1 MFWLYQNE
9 MAKNKFIHLNCRLQ
23 YVNTSYL
30 CSYAI
35 RFGGLKWKWLCQD
48 LKVYLVLPSGN
59 WLEHMLG
66 LMRRVKYWTLV
77 WPRCNNSQT
86 YKFTS
91 LIDMFLFATSMNDN
105 FLSSTTFF
113 CSINLNQ
120 LTPFIGALIVLLW
133 TWPNHLKHTHTH
145 THIYWYALKHNNI
158 MQV

>member
-1 MFWLYQNE
+1 MDVDKYPIPRQKKKSCIRMGKLCFDCIKNE

-35 RFGGLKWKWLCQD
+35 RDSGLKWQWLCQD

-91 LIDMFLFATSMNDN
+91 LIDMFLFTTSMNDN

-120 LTPFIGALIVLLW
+120 LTPFIGALIVLL
-133 TWPNHLKHTHTH
+133 
-145 THIYWYALKHNNI
+145 
-158 MQV
+158 

>member
-9 MAKNKFIHLNCRLQ
+9 MAKNKFIHLNCRLR

-35 RFGGLKWKWLCQD
+35 RDGGLKWKWLWHE
-48 LKVYLVLPSGN
+48 LKVYLILPSGN
-59 WLEHMLG
+59 WLKWKWLCHDLKVYLILPSGNWLQHTLG
-66 LMRRVKYWTLV
+66 LIRRVKYCTLV
-77 WPRCNNSQT
+77 WPRCNNSKT

-91 LIDMFLFATSMNDN
+91 LIDMFFFTTSMNDN

-120 LTPFIGALIVLLW
+120 LTSFHWCIGCSPLNM
-133 TWPNHLKHTHTH
+133 TKPS
-145 THIYWYALKHNNI
+145 
-158 MQV
+158 